1 VNHPPQ
7 PGQPGWQQGGWGPP
21 PPGYR
26 PRRDRTGLAV
36 ALIVAVAL
44 VVGGVVAFAAVHDGG
59 GGGKGGSGEAGTRV
73 PGGPAD
79 DSGDGPTL
87 RSASAGP
94 ADQPVTHLC
103 AVTLAD
109 SIGTL
114 VPHHDP
120 PRDNSSAITGSVDD
134 LCVVDQTSGAGGGY
148 FRGLSVEVDKYV
160 PYSGLRPPRDR
171 ARQTY
176 EDVHQRNVANGKG
189 QAAPGVG
196 SGADVVT
203 GPLSPDGSGRDVWV
217 YAWKGAYYL
226 QVHYSVAPTS
236 RTAPELPVRQ
246 VQDDTTAFA
255 RTVFA
260 KLHA

>member
-7 PGQPGWQQGGWGPP
+7 PGQPGWHQGGWGPP
-21 PPGYR
+21 PPSYR
-26 PRRDRTGLAV
+26 PRRDRTGLVVVLAV
-36 ALIVAVAL
+36 VAALMVS
-44 VVGGVVAFAAVHDGG
+44 GVVAFAAVHDGG
-59 GGGKGGSGEAGTRV
+59 GGGKGGGSD
-73 PGGPAD
+73 P
-79 DSGDGPTL
+79 GDGPAL

-94 ADQPVTHLC
+94 ADQPVTQLC

-120 PRDNSSAITGSVDD
+120 PRDDPAAITGSVSD
-134 LCVVDQTSGAGGGY
+134 LCTVDQASEVGGGY
-148 FRGLSVEVDKYV
+148 FRGLRVEVYKYV

-171 ARQTY
+171 ARQNF
-176 EDVHQRNVANGKG
+176 DRVHQRDVANGSW
-189 QAAPGVG
+189 QDAPGVG

-203 GPLSPDGSGRDVWV
+203 GPLSQDGSGRVVWV

-226 QVHYSVAPTS
+226 QVQYSVAPIT